1 MDVVPTAA
9 DPQSCQHR
17 SAYVNFVNTNV
28 IQLENVRLLNGG
40 QPLPLANCNARI
52 IRASLLPWA
61 RQIGI
66 KCVIKKSDDE
76 EYKRQHSA
84 HERELA
90 VWCTLNNPNILPL
103 SGTITLSYGYNTYM
117 SPSAVFD
124 FYEHGDITV
133 FIRSRYQPD
142 DLHRFR
148 LLCEVAE
155 GLSYLHSEGVIHG
168 DIKSP
173 NVVIDPSLKAK
184 ICDFGSAYIPNCLGC
199 IAGSPGQFH
208 SLKSQLY
215 LSPELWADEDND
227 PPTTQESDV
236 WALGCV
242 MLEESP
248 SFRFALC
255 YLDGIMAHISQVQM
269 GIPPYKTEN
278 DPYGFRTLQKRAS
291 GHPPAHINDFSKSN
305 ISAAIGVVALECWI
319 REPEDRP
326 SAQDVFEMLRE
337 TYSLFQAHL

>member
-9 DPQSCQHR
+9 DPQSCQHHN
-17 SAYVNFVNTNV
+17 AYVNFVNTNL

-76 EYKRQHSA
+76 EYKRQCSA

-90 VWCTLNNPNILPL
+90 VWCRLNNPNILPL
-103 SGTITLSYGYNTYM
+103 SGTITLSYGYNTYI

-124 FYEHGDITV
+124 FYEHGDITM
-133 FIRSRYQPD
+133 FIRSRHQPD

-184 ICDFGSAYIPNCLGC
+184 ICDFGSAYIPKCLGC
-199 IAGSPGQFH
+199 IAGSPN
-208 SLKSQLY
+208 
-215 LSPELWADEDND
+215 ND
-227 PPTTQESDV
+227 LPTTQGSDV

-242 MLEESP
+242 MLE
-248 SFRFALC
+248 
-255 YLDGIMAHISQVQM
+255 VQM

-278 DPYGFRTLQKRAS
+278 DPRGFRALQKQIN
-291 GHPPAHINDFSKSN
+291 GQPPAHINDFSRSN
-305 ISAAIGVVALECWI
+305 VSAAIGVVALECWI